1 VKRKKIRCGDYPE
14 IDKAIVIWLKSMRHT
29 GISINGNLFKK
40 KAQQFAENLNISDFC
55 ASDGWLDRCK
65 KRNSI
70 TFRDIVGESAS
81 VSPEMY
87 SEWINFKLPSIL
99 QKYESRDVFNLDET
113 SLFYKL
119 MPNKTLSFKNETCS
133 GGKLSKERV
142 TVLLGANSD
151 GSDKLPILVIGKYAK
166 PRVFK
171 NVKTLPL
178 LYSANKKAWMT
189 SSEWEK
195 YVNCLEKKFKKESR
209 HVVFIIDNAPP
220 HLPIEKLQNIEI
232 IYLPPNTTA
241 ICQPLDQ
248 GIIRNFKLFYRQLVV
263 TEIINRLDQ
272 KSQLTAGNVNLN
284 ILDAIHFVKK
294 AWDRVKPE
302 TIKNCFN
309 KAGFYLGTVSDQ
321 CFPELNVDG
330 DDHIIHELWSNPA
343 IAIITNNVDI
353 DQFLNVDSLT
363 STCGQL
369 SDNDIIDMVQSNAI
383 IDTDSD
389 SEVDIVNSEAIV
401 SLTEV
406 QNALKIVRMFISGQ
420 DNTED
425 EMQKIHSIENY
436 VDAIMYANMKQTKLT
451 SYFKKS

>member
-1 VKRKKIRCGDYPE
+1 MTSKLRRTAISLEDKYAILKMVSEKNLSYDQIGTHFKISKSTIAGIVRNREKYEHTNDQCVKRKKIRCGDYPE
-14 IDKAIVIWLKSMRHT
+14 IDKAIVIWLKSMRHA

-209 HVVFIIDNAPP
+209 HVVFIIDNAPS

-248 GIIRNFKLFYRQLVV
+248 GIIRNFKLFYR
-263 TEIINRLDQ
+263 
-272 KSQLTAGNVNLN
+272 NLFFKMIKLCFKWIKL
-284 ILDAIHFVKK
+284 ILKQ
-294 AWDRVKPE
+294 
-302 TIKNCFN
+302 IK
-309 KAGFYLGTVSDQ
+309 
-321 CFPELNVDG
+321 LN
-330 DDHIIHELWSNPA
+330 
-343 IAIITNNVDI
+343 
-353 DQFLNVDSLT
+353 
-363 STCGQL
+363 
-369 SDNDIIDMVQSNAI
+369 
-383 IDTDSD
+383 
-389 SEVDIVNSEAIV
+389 
-401 SLTEV
+401 
-406 QNALKIVRMFISGQ
+406 
-420 DNTED
+420 
-425 EMQKIHSIENY
+425 
-436 VDAIMYANMKQTKLT
+436 
-451 SYFKKS
+451 